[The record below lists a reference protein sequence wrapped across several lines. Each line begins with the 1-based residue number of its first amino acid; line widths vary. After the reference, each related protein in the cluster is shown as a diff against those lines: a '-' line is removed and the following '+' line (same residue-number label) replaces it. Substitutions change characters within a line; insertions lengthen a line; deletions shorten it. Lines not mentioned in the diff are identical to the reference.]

1 MGRRWDGERLAM
13 LRTLWLS
20 GLTAQAI
27 ADHLGGVSRSAVL
40 GKIFRLR
47 RESVTVQPGG
57 VGELSAARR
66 RRHSP
71 KDADQ
76 SSAQKTKERR
86 GKSLLELTNASCRW
100 LIEASAKFAI
110 DRILSHFP

>member
-1 MGRRWDGERLAM
+1 MGRRWNGERLAM

-47 RESVTVQPGG
+47 RESVTVQPAG
-57 VGELSAARR
+57 VGELSLAR

-71 KDADQ
+71 KDADP